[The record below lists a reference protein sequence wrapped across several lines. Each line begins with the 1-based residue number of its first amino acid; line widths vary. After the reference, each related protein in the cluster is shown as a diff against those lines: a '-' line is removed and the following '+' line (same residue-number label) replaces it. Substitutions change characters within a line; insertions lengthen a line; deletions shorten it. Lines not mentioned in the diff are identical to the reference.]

1 MTRPT
6 PDPLARCGFSTRQM
20 KELEKEMKELEKE
33 MKELEEQ
40 KSLRRSRR

>member
-20 KELEKEMKELEKE
+20 KELEKEMKELE
-33 MKELEEQ
+33 EQ
-40 KSLRRSRR
+40 KSLAWEEVEDRRI

>member
-20 KELEKEMKELEKE
+20 KEQEKE

-40 KSLRRSRR
+40 KEELEKKSKIKI

>member
-20 KELEKEMKELEKE
+20 KELEKEMKELEEQK
-33 MKELEEQ
+33 EEQ
-40 KSLRRSRR
+40 ISMRYGHAEWK